1 LNASWRQLD
10 LLRGPPREQREFRM
24 QVALVDLLDH
34 GGLAQGWDYFAIPNG
49 EFRTEQTGARVKR
62 MGAKAGVPD
71 LQFLSPRGVAYFLEL
86 KWGRQPLTGAQKAF
100 MDRNG
105 PKGFPCAVARSFNE
119 AVAILRDWGACRAE
133 VAV

>member
-1 LNASWRQLD
+1 MTTWRQID
-10 LLRGPPREQREFRM
+10 LLKGPPREQREFRM

-71 LQFLSPRGVAYFLEL
+71 LQFLSPTGMSYFLEL
-86 KWGRQPLTGAQKAF
+86 KWGKQPLTGAQQAF
-100 MDRNG
+100 FDRNG
-105 PKGFPCAVARSFNE
+105 GKECCTCAVARSFNE
-119 AVAILRDWGACRAE
+119 AVAILRFWGAIRAR
-133 VAV
+133 VAA